1 MKSFLLIL
9 FPIGLFAQTPQP
21 PQLNL
26 PNYEEVRR
34 GKVME
39 FISYPMFY
47 LSGTSYGMSR
57 EFQKIDSPK
66 SNRPEI
72 YSIGASVGFVTS
84 TGMWGVGISL
94 QGKPKWTD
102 LYKLAGGFGFS
113 VLGYYSGKG
122 LAEILPSK

>member
-9 FPIGLFAQTPQP
+9 FPIGLFAQTPQ
-21 PQLNL
+21 LNL
-26 PNYEEVRR
+26 PDPKEVRK
-34 GKVME
+34 GKVLE
-39 FISYPMFY
+39 FISYPMLY

-66 SNRPEI
+66 SNRSEI

-102 LYKLAGGFGFS
+102 LYKLAGGIGFS
-113 VLGYYSGKG
+113 VLGYYSGQG
-122 LAEILPSK
+122 LAQILPSK